1 MLTRQLAE
9 WVGEVRFGD
18 LPRPALDGARRSI
31 LDTLGVALAG
41 SREEASRVARE
52 ALAGDGAG
60 PAGVWGTSLR
70 VPAEAAALLNG
81 VSAHALDFDDVSPA
95 STSHPSAV
103 VLPACVACAETAG
116 SSGAE
121 LLAAYAAGVE
131 LMAKLGRAMG
141 EAYYRRGWH
150 ATSVLGPPAAAAAA
164 AKLLAGDAE
173 VILHALGIAASTAS
187 GLRRNFGSMTKPL
200 HAGHAA
206 RSAVTA
212 ARLAAAG
219 FTADDQALEGP
230 LGFFEVFGAGAT
242 VAGLGSPWELEDPG
256 LALKRYPCCYAT
268 HRALDAVLQLR
279 DSNPELALPVSAVVV
294 EVPAGALAP
303 LRPGL
308 PSSGL
313 EGKFSMA
320 YLVAVALLLGSV
332 PLNAFTDEAVADPGV
347 RALAGRVE
355 VREDP
360 ALGGGLGGA
369 EGRGV
374 RVAVRGPSGEVVSTE
389 VELASGSPGRQLT
402 FEEVTAKF
410 RGCADVGDVEGVA
423 TLPDLVLT
431 LERVPNVAEV
441 LGPLVGLGATPRAAA
456 RA

>member
-9 WVGEVRFGD
+9 WVREVRVGD

-31 LDTLGVALAG
+31 LDTFGVALAG
-41 SREEASRVARE
+41 SREEASRVARD
-52 ALAGDGAG
+52 AIAGDAEG
-60 PAGVWGTSLR
+60 PARVWGTSLR
-70 VPAEAAALLNG
+70 VPAEVAALLNG

-103 VLPACVACAETAG
+103 VLPACVACAEAAG
-116 SSGAE
+116 SSGSE
-121 LLAAYAAGVE
+121 LLAAYAVGVE

-164 AKLLAGDAE
+164 AKLLAGDVE
-173 VILHALGIAASTAS
+173 VILHALGIAASMAS

-206 RSAVTA
+206 RSAVAA

-219 FTADDQALEGP
+219 FTADRQALEGP
-230 LGFFEVFGAGAT
+230 LGFFEAFGGEGT
-242 VAGLGSPWELEDPG
+242 VEGLGRPWELDDPG

-268 HRALDAVLQLR
+268 HRTLDAVLELR
-279 DSNPELALPVSAVVV
+279 RSHPELALPVSAVV

-320 YLVAVALLLGSV
+320 YVVVVALLRGAV

-355 VREDP
+355 VREEP
-360 ALGGGLGGA
+360 ALGGGLGGT

-374 RVAVRGPSGEVVSTE
+374 RVAVRGPSGEVISTE
-389 VELASGSPGRQLT
+389 VEQASGSPGRQLT
-402 FEEVTAKF
+402 FEEVRAKF
-410 RGCADVGDVEGVA
+410 RGCTTVADVDGA
-423 TLPDLVLT
+423 AALPDLVQT
-431 LERVPNVAEV
+431 LERVPNVAEA
-441 LGPLVGLGATPRAAA
+441 LGPLVGPSAPARAA